1 MIVMLTGLV
10 TEKTL
15 NSVILDVQGVG
26 YGVYVTNEDLG
37 KLNKD
42 QPTILYIYEHI
53 RENSHDLYGFLQI
66 ETKQLFERLIEV
78 NGVGPKMALSLLSIG
93 TTDTVRQAIANGNTK
108 LIQAAPGIGKRV
120 AERIVVDLKDKV
132 GLIGIDLKSSGILQS
147 EAAAMQDDAVAAL
160 LALGFSIHDALQ
172 ALQPIDAN
180 LPTEQRVTQALRR
193 KS

>member
-1 MIVMLTGLV
+1 MLTGLV

>member
-10 TEKTL
+10 AEKTL

-26 YGVYVTNEDLG
+26 YGIYVTNEDLG
-37 KLNKD
+37 QLTKD
-42 QPTILYIYEHI
+42 QPSILYIYEHI
-53 RENSHDLYGFLQI
+53 RENSHDLYGFLRT

-93 TTDTVRQAIANGNTK
+93 TTDAVRQAIANGDTK

-147 EAAAMQDDAVAAL
+147 EAAAMQDEAVAAL
-160 LALGFSIHDALQ
+160 LVLGFTIHDALL
-172 ALQPIDAN
+172 ALKSIDAS
-180 LPTEQRVTQALRR
+180 LSTEQRVTQALRR
-193 KS
+193 KA